1 MCVCIWRV
9 ERLKERVHS
18 SPPGKP
24 KLSRWEGT
32 QGRLIWSELSAEP
45 LFLPQQ
51 RALRPGAVP
60 GLQTV
65 PGRSVGGGGGKLGV
79 LVAEDSHLEGKLP
92 LLSWSSVTTPSPAPY
107 HFYADHTHDDE
118 LAAQLPAACLTREH
132 QQAAGLALS
141 SLLLLQPRGL
151 GAPEGIRVG
160 RGCRRH
166 ARGRGVPP
174 GSAHGA
180 APWPPCFLELCSFD
194 PSGSPCH
201 CTARAPSGSPRPCSL
216 SSPPRS
222 LSPQIEAALV
232 LSPPAFLSRRAP

>member
-1 MCVCIWRV
+1 MCVYIWRV

-32 QGRLIWSELSAEP
+32 QGRLIWSELRAGAPLLAPAASFAPWSCARTPDSAW
-45 LFLPQQ
+45 QVGW
-51 RALRPGAVP
+51 R
-60 GLQTV
+60 
-65 PGRSVGGGGGKLGV
+65 GRGEAGCSRCRRLSFGGKTPFIVLG
-79 LVAEDSHLEGKLP
+79 LRNS
-92 LLSWSSVTTPSPAPY
+92 PSLAPY

-118 LAAQLPAACLTREH
+118 LAAQLPAACLTQEH

-201 CTARAPSGSPRPCSL
+201 CTARAPSGSPRPRSL

-232 LSPPAFLSRRAP
+232 LSPPTSSAG